1 MSARSGVRSQGNCI
15 AGTGCGPVLRGLP
28 RGGRFAMLRRDM
40 GDGFRE
46 AILERAGK
54 AGDRGVPMGQLV
66 DELVGLGHAVEAV
79 EQGIWDMLACRALT
93 PSGFV
98 CRVVRR
104 RDAFGEPVQARTYEL
119 LLAPWSADRDRQ
131 LDLDLGR

>member
-1 MSARSGVRSQGNCI
+1 
-15 AGTGCGPVLRGLP
+15 
-28 RGGRFAMLRRDM
+28 M

-46 AILERAGK
+46 AILERAGR
-54 AGDRGVPMGQLV
+54 AGDRGVAMGQLV
-66 DELVGLGHAVEAV
+66 DDLVGLGHTVEVIERA
-79 EQGIWDMLACRALT
+79 IWELLASRALT

-119 LLAPWSADRDRQ
+119 LLAPWSADLDRQ